1 MYLFRKTIKTE
12 GSVCKIILIKG
23 LKESRIPVLISIFQ
37 FHLIILILEANISL
51 NSTFKMTGQNDKKV
65 AIIGTLKE
73 KSLLKQK
80 VFDNT
85 LESFSVVKDVL
96 KSLSKEINSSLG
108 GIDSRIR
115 LEYTDR
121 SNFDAQLKVAGDIL
135 LFSMH
140 SNIFQFDREHPA
152 WKTAYI
158 QKNKYNAYSGI
169 INIYNFLNDS
179 FKYSRLDDLGYL
191 IARIFINH
199 EKQYFVEGKRQM
211 GMLFT
216 NYGNE
221 EISKQSL
228 QMIISTAIQ
237 YALEFDLL
245 VPPYDAVKIAT
256 VGQAEAKIQHS
267 RVITGK
273 RLGFQFNS
281 DDVLVSN
288 PQET

>member
-1 MYLFRKTIKTE
+1 MSE
-12 GSVCKIILIKG
+12 
-23 LKESRIPVLISIFQ
+23 
-37 FHLIILILEANISL
+37 LEE
-51 NSTFKMTGQNDKKV
+51 KKQI
-65 AIIGTLKE
+65 IIGTLRQ

-80 VFDNT
+80 VYDNT
-85 LESFSVVKDVL
+85 LEWFGVVKDIL
-96 KSLSKEINSSLG
+96 KTLARDVNTNIGNL
-108 GIDSRIR
+108 DPRIK

-152 WKTAYI
+152 WKTPYI
-158 QKNKYNAYSGI
+158 QKNKLNAYSGI
-169 INIYNFLNDS
+169 INIYNFLFDS
-179 FKYSRLDDLGYL
+179 FRYSRLDDLGYL

-199 EKQYFVEGKRQM
+199 ENQYFVEGKRQM
-211 GMLFT
+211 GMLFS

-221 EISKQSL
+221 SVSRASL

-237 YALEFDLL
+237 YSLEFDLL
-245 VPPYDAVKIAT
+245 VPPYDTVKIAT

-281 DDVLVSN
+281 DDVLIDK
-288 PQET
+288 PHET

>member
-1 MYLFRKTIKTE
+1 MQDETTQRKLTI
-12 GSVCKIILIKG
+12 V
-23 LKESRIPVLISIFQ
+23 
-37 FHLIILILEANISL
+37 
-51 NSTFKMTGQNDKKV
+51 D
-65 AIIGTLKE
+65 TLKV
-73 KSLLKQK
+73 KSVLKQR

-85 LESFSVVKDVL
+85 GVAFMMVKDIL
-96 KSLSKEINSSLG
+96 KNLAKEVNGNLTG
-108 GIDSRIR
+108 VDPRIR
-115 LEYTDR
+115 MEYTDR
-121 SNFDAQLKVAGDIL
+121 STFDAQLKVAADML

-169 INIYNFLNDS
+169 INIYNFLADS

-199 EKQYFVEGKRQM
+199 ENQYFVEGKRQM

-221 EISKQSL
+221 EYSKEAL
-228 QMIISTAIQ
+228 QKIVYTAIN
-237 YALEFDLL
+237 YSLEFDLL
-245 VPPYDAVKIAT
+245 VPPYDTVKIAS
-256 VGQAEAKIQHS
+256 VGQAESKIQHS
-267 RVITGK
+267 RLITGK

-281 DDVLVSN
+281 DDILDDNS
-288 PQET
+288 PQP

>member
-1 MYLFRKTIKTE
+1 MNVPE
-12 GSVCKIILIKG
+12 PD
-23 LKESRIPVLISIFQ
+23 E
-37 FHLIILILEANISL
+37 
-51 NSTFKMTGQNDKKV
+51 KKQ
-65 AIIGTLKE
+65 AIIATLKE

-80 VFDNT
+80 VYDNT
-85 LESFSVVKDVL
+85 LEAFSSIKDVL
-96 KSLSKEINSSLG
+96 KTMSKEVNSNLEG
-108 GIDSRIR
+108 FDSRIK
-115 LEYTDR
+115 LEYADR
-121 SNFDAQLKVAGDIL
+121 SNFDAQIKVAGDIL

-140 SNIFQFDREHPA
+140 SNIFQFDRDHPA

-158 QKNKYNAYSGI
+158 QKNRYNAYSGI
-169 INIYNFLNDS
+169 INIYNFLADS
-179 FKYSRLDDLGYL
+179 FKYSRQDDLGYL

-211 GMLFT
+211 GMLFS
-216 NYGNE
+216 NYGSE

-228 QMIISTAIQ
+228 QLIISTAIQ

-245 VPPYDAVKIAT
+245 VPPYDTVKIAS

-281 DDVLVSN
+281 DDVLISN
-288 PQET
+288 NNKHT

>member
-1 MYLFRKTIKTE
+1 MPE
-12 GSVCKIILIKG
+12 QD
-23 LKESRIPVLISIFQ
+23 E
-37 FHLIILILEANISL
+37 
-51 NSTFKMTGQNDKKV
+51 KKL

-73 KSLLKQK
+73 KSILKQK
-80 VFDNT
+80 VYDNT
-85 LESFSVVKDVL
+85 LETFNSVKEVL
-96 KSLSKEINSSLG
+96 KNLSKEINSSLEG
-108 GIDSRIR
+108 TDSRIK

-121 SNFDAQLKVAGDIL
+121 SNFDAQIKVAGDIL

-158 QKNKYNAYSGI
+158 QKNRFNAYSGI
-169 INIYNFLNDS
+169 INIYNFLADS
-179 FKYSRLDDLGYL
+179 FKYSRQDDLGYL
-191 IARIFINH
+191 IGRIFINH

-216 NYGNE
+216 NYGSE

-228 QMIISTAIQ
+228 LVIISTAIQ

-245 VPPYDAVKIAT
+245 VPPYDNVKIAS

-267 RVITGK
+267 RVMTGK
-273 RLGFQFNS
+273 RLGFQYNS
-281 DDVLVSN
+281 DDVLISN
-288 PQET
+288 NRHT

>member
-1 MYLFRKTIKTE
+1 MSDIDE
-12 GSVCKIILIKG
+12 
-23 LKESRIPVLISIFQ
+23 
-37 FHLIILILEANISL
+37 
-51 NSTFKMTGQNDKKV
+51 KKLV
-65 AIIGTLKE
+65 IIGTLKE
-73 KSLLKQK
+73 KSVLKQK
-80 VFDNT
+80 VYDNT
-85 LESFSVVKDVL
+85 LDSFCIIKETL
-96 KSLSKEINSSLG
+96 KSLSKEVNVNLA
-108 GIDSRIR
+108 GIDSRVKM
-115 LEYTDR
+115 EYTDR

-169 INIYNFLNDS
+169 INIYNYLADS
-179 FKYSRLDDLGYL
+179 FKYSRFDDLGYL

-199 EKQYFVEGKRQM
+199 ENQYFVEGKRQM

-221 EISKQSL
+221 EISKTSL
-228 QMIISTAIQ
+228 QNIILTAIQ

-245 VPPYDAVKIAT
+245 VPPYDTVKIST
-256 VGQAEAKIQHS
+256 VGQAEAKIQSS

-281 DDVLVSN
+281 DDVLVANSN
-288 PQET
+288 KP

>member
-1 MYLFRKTIKTE
+1 MPELDE
-12 GSVCKIILIKG
+12 
-23 LKESRIPVLISIFQ
+23 
-37 FHLIILILEANISL
+37 
-51 NSTFKMTGQNDKKV
+51 KKK
-65 AIIGTLKE
+65 AIVGTLKE

-80 VFDNT
+80 VYDNT
-85 LESFSVVKDVL
+85 LEWFSTVKEILKDLAKDV
-96 KSLSKEINSSLG
+96 NTNLG
-108 GIDSRIR
+108 NIDSRIKM
-115 LEYTDR
+115 EYTDR

-152 WKTAYI
+152 WKTPYI

-169 INIYNFLNDS
+169 INIYNFLFDS
-179 FKYSRLDDLGYL
+179 FKYSRMDDLGYL

-199 EKQYFVEGKRQM
+199 ENQYLVEGKRQM
-211 GMLFT
+211 GMLFS

-221 EISKQSL
+221 ALSRSSL

-237 YALEFDLL
+237 YSLEFDLL
-245 VPPYDAVKIAT
+245 VPPYDTVKIAT

-281 DDVLVSN
+281 DDVLIKEQN
-288 PQET
+288 ET

>member
-1 MYLFRKTIKTE
+1 MHHTMSELDE
-12 GSVCKIILIKG
+12 
-23 LKESRIPVLISIFQ
+23 
-37 FHLIILILEANISL
+37 
-51 NSTFKMTGQNDKKV
+51 KKQH
-65 AIIGTLKE
+65 IIGTLKE

-80 VFDNT
+80 VYDNT
-85 LESFSVVKDVL
+85 LRSFGIVKDILSSFS
-96 KSLSKEINSSLG
+96 KELNVTVG
-108 GIDSRIR
+108 GIDSRIK

-121 SNFDAQLKVAGDIL
+121 SNFDAQIKVAADIL

-169 INIYNFLNDS
+169 INIYNFLADS

-199 EKQYFVEGKRQM
+199 ENQYFVEGKRQM
-211 GMLFT
+211 GMLFA

-221 EISKQSL
+221 EISKTSL
-228 QMIISTAIQ
+228 QNIIYTAIQ

-245 VPPYDAVKIAT
+245 VPPYDTVKIAT

-267 RVITGK
+267 KVITGK

-281 DDVLVSN
+281 DDILGNNSH
-288 PQET
+288 QT

>member
-1 MYLFRKTIKTE
+1 
-12 GSVCKIILIKG
+12 
-23 LKESRIPVLISIFQ
+23 
-37 FHLIILILEANISL
+37 
-51 NSTFKMTGQNDKKV
+51 MTDQNDKKLE
-65 AIIGTLKE
+65 IIATLKE
-73 KSLLKQK
+73 KSQLKQK

-85 LESFSVVKDVL
+85 FESFCDVKEVL
-96 KSLSKEINSSLG
+96 KGLAKELNGSLAG
-108 GIDSRIR
+108 TDSRVR
-115 LEYTDR
+115 VEYTDR
-121 SNFDAQLKVAGDIL
+121 SNFDAQIKVAADIL

-169 INIYNFLNDS
+169 INIYNFLADS
-179 FKYSRLDDLGYL
+179 FRYSRQDDLGYL

-216 NYGNE
+216 NYGSE
-221 EISKQSL
+221 VISKQSL
-228 QMIISTAIQ
+228 QLIISTAIQ
-237 YALEFDLL
+237 YSLEFDLL
-245 VPPYDAVKIAT
+245 VPPYDTVKIAT

-281 DDVLVSN
+281 DDVLIS
-288 PQET
+288 ETQKT

>member
-1 MYLFRKTIKTE
+1 MPEKIDKKQE
-12 GSVCKIILIKG
+12 IIL
-23 LKESRIPVLISIFQ
+23 
-37 FHLIILILEANISL
+37 
-51 NSTFKMTGQNDKKV
+51 
-65 AIIGTLKE
+65 TLKE

-80 VFDNT
+80 VYDNT
-85 LESFSVVKDVL
+85 FEAFCNLKDVL
-96 KSLSKEINSSLG
+96 KNLSKEINISLSG
-108 GIDSRIR
+108 TDSRIK

-121 SNFDAQLKVAGDIL
+121 SNFDAQIKVAGDIL

-140 SNIFQFDREHPA
+140 SNIFQFDREHSA

-169 INIYNFLNDS
+169 INIYNFLADS
-179 FKYSRLDDLGYL
+179 FRYSRFDDLGYL

-216 NYGNE
+216 NYGSE
-221 EISKQSL
+221 EISKQSIQL
-228 QMIISTAIQ
+228 IISTAIQ
-237 YALEFDLL
+237 YSMDFDLL
-245 VPPYDAVKIAT
+245 VPPYDTVKIAT

-267 RVITGK
+267 KVTTGK

-281 DDVLVSN
+281 DDVLNSDPN
-288 PQET
+288 NT

>member
-1 MYLFRKTIKTE
+1 MSELEEKKQ
-12 GSVCKIILIKG
+12 III
-23 LKESRIPVLISIFQ
+23 
-37 FHLIILILEANISL
+37 N
-51 NSTFKMTGQNDKKV
+51 
-65 AIIGTLKE
+65 TLRQ

-80 VFDNT
+80 VYDNT
-85 LESFSVVKDVL
+85 LEWFGVVKDIL
-96 KSLSKEINSSLG
+96 KTLARDVNTNLG
-108 GIDSRIR
+108 NLDPRIK

-121 SNFDAQLKVAGDIL
+121 SNFDAQIKVAGDIL

-152 WKTAYI
+152 WKTPYI
-158 QKNKYNAYSGI
+158 QKNKLNAYSGI
-169 INIYNFLNDS
+169 INIYNFLFDS

-199 EKQYFVEGKRQM
+199 ENQYLVEGKRQM
-211 GMLFT
+211 GMLFS

-221 EISKQSL
+221 AITRSSL
-228 QMIISTAIQ
+228 KNIISTAIQ
-237 YALEFDLL
+237 YSLEFDLL
-245 VPPYDAVKIAT
+245 VPPYDTVKIAT

-281 DDVLVSN
+281 DDVLLKN
-288 PQET
+288 QNET

>member
-1 MYLFRKTIKTE
+1 MPEIEEK
-12 GSVCKIILIKG
+12 
-23 LKESRIPVLISIFQ
+23 
-37 FHLIILILEANISL
+37 
-51 NSTFKMTGQNDKKV
+51 KKV
-65 AIIGTLKE
+65 IVGTLRE

-80 VFDNT
+80 IYDNT
-85 LESFSVVKDVL
+85 LEWFSIIKDILKNLSKDV
-96 KSLSKEINSSLG
+96 NASLG
-108 GIDSRIR
+108 NIDGRIKM
-115 LEYTDR
+115 EYTDR

-152 WKTAYI
+152 WKTPYI

-169 INIYNFLNDS
+169 INIYNFLFDS
-179 FKYSRLDDLGYL
+179 FKYSRMDDLGYL

-199 EKQYFVEGKRQM
+199 ENQYLVEGKRQM
-211 GMLFT
+211 GMLFS

-221 EISKQSL
+221 ALTKSSL
-228 QMIISTAIQ
+228 QVIILTAIQ
-237 YALEFDLL
+237 YSLEFDLL
-245 VPPYDAVKIAT
+245 VPPYDTVKIAT

-281 DDVLVSN
+281 DDVLIK
-288 PQET
+288 PEHET

>member
-1 MYLFRKTIKTE
+1 M
-12 GSVCKIILIKG
+12 
-23 LKESRIPVLISIFQ
+23 PD
-37 FHLIILILEANISL
+37 
-51 NSTFKMTGQNDKKV
+51 QNDKKQE
-65 AIIGTLKE
+65 IIGILKE
-73 KSLLKQK
+73 KSQLKQR

-85 LESFSVVKDVL
+85 FESFCTIKEVLRVMSKD
-96 KSLSKEINSSLG
+96 INGNLG
-108 GIDSRIR
+108 GIDSRVR
-115 LEYTDR
+115 MEYTDR
-121 SNFDAQLKVAGDIL
+121 SNFDAQIKVAADIL

-152 WKTAYI
+152 WKTPYI

-169 INIYNFLNDS
+169 INIYNFLADS
-179 FKYSRLDDLGYL
+179 FRYSRLDDLGYL

-228 QMIISTAIQ
+228 QLIISTAIQ
-237 YALEFDLL
+237 YSLEFDLL
-245 VPPYDAVKIAT
+245 VPPYDTVKIAT

-281 DDVLVSN
+281 DDVLINNS
-288 PQET
+288 Q

>member
-1 MYLFRKTIKTE
+1 MSELDDKKTI
-12 GSVCKIILIKG
+12 
-23 LKESRIPVLISIFQ
+23 
-37 FHLIILILEANISL
+37 
-51 NSTFKMTGQNDKKV
+51 
-65 AIIGTLKE
+65 IIGTLKE
-73 KSLLKQK
+73 KSVLKQK
-80 VFDNT
+80 VYDNT
-85 LESFSVVKDVL
+85 FAAFCLVKDIL
-96 KSLSKEINSSLG
+96 KTMSKDVNANLVSM
-108 GIDSRIR
+108 DPRIK

-121 SNFDAQLKVAGDIL
+121 SSFDAQMKVAGDIL
-135 LFSMH
+135 FFSMH

-169 INIYNFLNDS
+169 INIYNFLADS

-199 EKQYFVEGKRQM
+199 ENQYFVEGKRQM

-221 EISKQSL
+221 EIGRSAL

-237 YALEFDLL
+237 YSLEFDLL
-245 VPPYDAVKIAT
+245 VPPYDTVKIAT

-267 RVITGK
+267 RIITGK

-281 DDVLVSN
+281 DDVLEDNSHD
-288 PQET
+288 T

>member
-1 MYLFRKTIKTE
+1 M
-12 GSVCKIILIKG
+12 SD
-23 LKESRIPVLISIFQ
+23 
-37 FHLIILILEANISL
+37 
-51 NSTFKMTGQNDKKV
+51 QNEKKL
-65 AIIGTLKE
+65 AIIGNLKE
-73 KSLLKQK
+73 KSILKQK
-80 VFDNT
+80 VYDNT
-85 LESFSVVKDVL
+85 LESFAIVKDVL
-96 KSLSKEINSSLG
+96 KSLSKEINSSLVG
-108 GIDSRIR
+108 LDSRIR

-121 SNFDAQLKVAGDIL
+121 SNFDAQLKIAGDIL

-140 SNIFQFDREHPA
+140 SNIFQFDRDHPA

-158 QKNKYNAYSGI
+158 QKNRYNAYSGI
-169 INIYNFLNDS
+169 IHIYNFLADS
-179 FKYSRLDDLGYL
+179 FRYSRLDDLGYL
-191 IARIFINH
+191 IGRIFINH

-221 EISKQSL
+221 EISYESL
-228 QMIISTAIQ
+228 QLIISAAIQ

-245 VPPYDAVKIAT
+245 VPPYDTVKIAT

-281 DDVLVSN
+281 DDVLIGN
-288 PQET
+288 P

>member
-1 MYLFRKTIKTE
+1 MPDLDE
-12 GSVCKIILIKG
+12 
-23 LKESRIPVLISIFQ
+23 
-37 FHLIILILEANISL
+37 
-51 NSTFKMTGQNDKKV
+51 KKLS
-65 AIIGTLKE
+65 IIGSLKE
-73 KSLLKQK
+73 KSMLKQK

-85 LESFSVVKDVL
+85 LESFCIVKDVL
-96 KSLSKEINSSLG
+96 KNLSKEINSKLIG
-108 GIDSRIR
+108 LDPRIR

-121 SNFDAQLKVAGDIL
+121 SNFDAQLKVAADIL
-135 LFSMH
+135 FFSMH

-169 INIYNFLNDS
+169 INIYNFLADS
-179 FKYSRLDDLGYL
+179 FRYSRFDDLGYL

-199 EKQYFVEGKRQM
+199 ENQYFVEGKRQM

-216 NYGNE
+216 NYGSE
-221 EISKQSL
+221 EISKESL
-228 QMIISTAIQ
+228 HLIISTAIQ

-245 VPPYDAVKIAT
+245 VPPYDTVKIAT

-281 DDVLVSN
+281 DDVLISN
-288 PQET
+288 SDES

>member
-1 MYLFRKTIKTE
+1 M
-12 GSVCKIILIKG
+12 SD
-23 LKESRIPVLISIFQ
+23 
-37 FHLIILILEANISL
+37 L
-51 NSTFKMTGQNDKKV
+51 NEKKQT
-65 AIIGTLKE
+65 IIGTLKD
-73 KSLLKQK
+73 KSVLKQK
-80 VFDNT
+80 VYDNT
-85 LESFSVVKDVL
+85 FESFCIV
-96 KSLSKEINSSLG
+96 KEILKGLTKEVNSNLG
-108 GIDSRIR
+108 NIDTRIK

-135 LFSMH
+135 FFSMH

-158 QKNKYNAYSGI
+158 QKNRYNAYSGI
-169 INIYNFLNDS
+169 INIYNFLADS
-179 FKYSRLDDLGYL
+179 FKYTRLDDLGYL

-216 NYGNE
+216 NYGSE
-221 EISKQSL
+221 EISRESL
-228 QMIISTAIQ
+228 QIIISTAIQ

-245 VPPYDAVKIAT
+245 VPPYDTVKIAT

-281 DDVLVSN
+281 DDILGNNS
-288 PQET
+288 Q

>member
-1 MYLFRKTIKTE
+1 MTE
-12 GSVCKIILIKG
+12 L
-23 LKESRIPVLISIFQ
+23 
-37 FHLIILILEANISL
+37 
-51 NSTFKMTGQNDKKV
+51 NDKKQ

-73 KSLLKQK
+73 KSVLKQK

-85 LESFSVVKDVL
+85 LESFCMLKDIL
-96 KSLSKEINSSLG
+96 KSMAKEVNSSIG
-108 GIDSRIR
+108 GIDTRIR

-169 INIYNFLNDS
+169 INIYNFLADS
-179 FKYSRLDDLGYL
+179 FKYSRMDDLGYL

-199 EKQYFVEGKRQM
+199 ENQYFVEGKRQM

-216 NYGNE
+216 NYGSE
-221 EISKQSL
+221 TISKQSL
-228 QMIISTAIQ
+228 QIIISTAIQ
-237 YALEFDLL
+237 YSLEFDLL
-245 VPPYDAVKIAT
+245 VPPYDTVKIAT

-281 DDVLVSN
+281 DDVLNSN
-288 PQET
+288 SHDT

>member
-1 MYLFRKTIKTE
+1 MSDPNEKK
-12 GSVCKIILIKG
+12 
-23 LKESRIPVLISIFQ
+23 
-37 FHLIILILEANISL
+37 LE
-51 NSTFKMTGQNDKKV
+51 
-65 AIIGTLKE
+65 IIGILKE
-73 KSLLKQK
+73 KSQLKQK

-85 LESFSVVKDVL
+85 FESFCDVKDVL
-96 KSLSKEINSSLG
+96 KGLTKDLNG
-108 GIDSRIR
+108 GLTGTDPRIK

-121 SNFDAQLKVAGDIL
+121 SNFDAQIKVAADIL

-152 WKTAYI
+152 WKTPYI

-169 INIYNFLNDS
+169 INIYNFLADS

-221 EISKQSL
+221 EIGKQSL
-228 QMIISTAIQ
+228 QLIIATAIQ
-237 YALEFDLL
+237 YSLEFDLL
-245 VPPYDAVKIAT
+245 VPPYDTVKIAT

-273 RLGFQFNS
+273 RLGFLFNS
-281 DDVLVSN
+281 DDVLIS
-288 PQET
+288 ETQKT